1 MLEALAREQHGHA
14 DRAGARPLRWLSWL
28 GLPGAHLHRLLAR
41 GPARHPGLA
50 VVQLL
55 VPLTLQRQ
63 RQLETL
69 AEALRAW
76 SALPVF
82 VISIAIVMQQIEMV
96 SGFMVGNPCHQLG

>member
-1 MLEALAREQHGHA
+1 MSSTATLIEQA
-14 DRAGARPLRWLSWL
+14 
-28 GLPGAHLHRLLAR
+28 
-41 GPARHPGLA
+41 PARYGGSAGLVFLALTYIGFSLVVPLVILGLA

-55 VPLTLQRQ
+55 VPFTLQRQ